1 MREASMGVPNAAGWE
16 ERPLKEVCELINR
29 GTAPV
34 YVEHSEVRA
43 IGQRCV
49 QSEGFAPAAARFHD
63 PRVRRVLKAQRGD
76 VLLNSTGTGTIGRS
90 CLFDEDGSYM
100 IDSHVTVLRTR
111 ENQLDPRWLNFLLQS
126 SWGQRHLESHCYTG
140 STNQVELSRTE
151 LVNTAVPLPPVAEQ
165 RRIAEI
171 LDALDNQIKAGEKLV
186 EKQLQ
191 IKQGLLEDLSRET
204 YSNNNLVTLAELSEL
219 ITSGSR
225 SWAQYYSETGALFIR
240 VGNLTR
246 EHINLLLEEVVY
258 VEPPRG
264 TEGARTA
271 LRPGDVLISITADLG
286 IIGVVPEGL
295 GEAYVNQHISL
306 VRPRPHVNPRWVGH
320 MLASEQGQRQFKI
333 ANDAG
338 AKAGLNLSAIGRIH
352 VPLPPRAT
360 QDKIAA
366 LLDEQDYALRQQ
378 RVELEKLRLL
388 KQGLM
393 EDLLTGRVRVPV
405 GAGDGE

>member
-1 MREASMGVPNAAGWE
+1 MRNESSLQRVRLNEVAEVNPESLPQNTSGDYTFTYVDLSAVSRGVIDWSATKRVAFRFAPSRARRKVLRGDCLFGTVRPSQQSHGSVDRDLDDLIVSTGFAVLRPHKGCIDSRFLHHWILSDIALRQAENAAVGS
-16 ERPLKEVCELINR
+16 N
-29 GTAPV
+29 
-34 YVEHSEVRA
+34 Y
-43 IGQRCV
+43 
-49 QSEGFAPAAARFHD
+49 PAVNEA
-63 PRVRRVLKAQRGD
+63 D
-76 VLLNSTGTGTIGRS
+76 V
-90 CLFDEDGSYM
+90 GSF
-100 IDSHVTVLRTR
+100 I
-111 ENQLDPRWLNFLLQS
+111 LD
-126 SWGQRHLESHCYTG
+126 
-140 STNQVELSRTE
+140 
-151 LVNTAVPLPPVAEQ
+151 LPSLPEQ

-191 IKQGLLEDLSRET
+191 IKQGLLEDLSREA
-204 YSNNNLVTLAELSEL
+204 YSDNNLVTLAELSEL

-393 EDLLTGRVRVPV
+393 NDLLTGRVRVPV
-405 GAGDGE
+405 GAADGE